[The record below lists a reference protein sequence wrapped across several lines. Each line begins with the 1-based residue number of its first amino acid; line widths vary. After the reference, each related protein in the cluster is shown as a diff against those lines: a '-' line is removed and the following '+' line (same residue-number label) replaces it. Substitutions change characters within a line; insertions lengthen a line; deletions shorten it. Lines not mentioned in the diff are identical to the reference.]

1 MIEEFFQKC
10 NFDKEIVVVSS
21 TAQFKPEKHLTYQ
34 TSIEFDSLSFDLF
47 CKDKNIKEIG
57 FLSISAFDYLNVLK
71 TKNVLQKTQYLYLTY
86 SPLVENRNYIAMP
99 GEGWAI
105 RFDTGKEILFENFE
119 YLETLI
125 QPNGI
130 WTNKNQNEHAFDESL
145 AFCIVNYLKDK
156 NLKSI
161 LDLGCGNGSYVRY
174 FNQNDLQS
182 DGYDGNPFTPEITN
196 GFCGIADLSRALV
209 LDKKYDCVMSLEVGE
224 HIPKFYEEIFL
235 GNIIRNTKDLVILSW
250 AIPDQGGHGHVNCL
264 ENSYIKALMK
274 EYGFEN
280 RLYAENILR
289 RVCDLSWFKN
299 TIMVFQRIK

>member
-10 NFDKEIVVVSS
+10 NFDKEIVIASS
-21 TAQFKPEKHLTYQ
+21 TAQFRPDGYCAYE
-34 TSIEFDSLSFDLF
+34 TSAEFDSLSFESF
-47 CKDKNIKEIG
+47 CNNRDIKEIG
-57 FLSISAFDYLNVLK
+57 FLLISAFDYLNVLQAK
-71 TKNVLQKTQYLYLTY
+71 EVLRKTQYLYLTY
-86 SPLVENRNYIAMP
+86 SPLIENRNFISLP
-99 GEGWAI
+99 GDGWSI
-105 RFDTGKEILFENFE
+105 RFDTGEGILFENYE

-145 AFCIVNYLKDK
+145 AYCIVNYLKDK
-156 NLKSI
+156 GFQSI
-161 LDLGCGNGSYVRY
+161 LDLGAGNGSYVRY

-196 GFCGIADLSRALV
+196 GLCGVADLSKTL
-209 LDKKYDCVMSLEVGE
+209 LLEKQYDCVMSLEVGE

-235 GNIIRNTKDLVILSW
+235 GNIIRHTKDLVILSW
-250 AIPDQGGHGHVNCL
+250 AVPGQGGHGHVNCL
-264 ENSYIKALMK
+264 ENSYIKTLMK

-280 RLYAENILR
+280 RIYVENIFR

-299 TIMVFQRIK
+299 TVMVFQRIK